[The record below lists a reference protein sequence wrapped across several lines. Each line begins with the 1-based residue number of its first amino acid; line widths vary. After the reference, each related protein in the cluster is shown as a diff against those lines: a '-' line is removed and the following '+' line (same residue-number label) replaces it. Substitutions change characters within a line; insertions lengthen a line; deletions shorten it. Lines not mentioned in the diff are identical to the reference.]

1 MIRIIKSSIII
12 IGYSY
17 IKWVTLYKS
26 GVNNIYRGGYR
37 EVDWITKF
45 DQLDKEYTD
54 KALDIIVTYD
64 KHKNDMLD
72 NIYTKAENLRYS
84 INNLKHEL
92 KVDVSMYK
100 VLSDH
105 INKLFQVYR
114 EIEDEFENVVNEI
127 KKFIYII
134 GPKIRDLQNN
144 MLVITSKYIRSN
156 KDYDMLYKKIDI
168 FSKNL
173 INIAVGLD
181 IHCIE
186 ETSIL
191 KEIYKDFNILYKI
204 LDKKISGETDEEYEL
219 IESFKKSQEADCLKT
234 FDYKEMIDLA
244 EKYEYKL
251 LKESG
256 NYIIM
261 QHEITK
267 KIVPIPAN
275 ELKYGL
281 MLQIQKQ
288 IQINKIS

>member
-1 MIRIIKSSIII
+1 M
-12 IGYSY
+12 
-17 IKWVTLYKS
+17 
-26 GVNNIYRGGYR
+26 N
-37 EVDWITKF
+37 WITKF

-64 KHKNDMLD
+64 KHKNDML
-72 NIYTKAENLRYS
+72 NKVYAKAENLRYS

-92 KVDVSMYK
+92 NADVSMYRE
-100 VLSDH
+100 LSEH
-105 INKLFQVYR
+105 INKLFQTYK
-114 EIEDEFENVVNEI
+114 EIEEEFENVVNEI

-144 MLVITSKYIRSN
+144 MLIVTSKHIKSN

-186 ETSIL
+186 ETNIL
-191 KEIYKDFNILYKI
+191 KDIHKDFNTLYKI
-204 LDKKISGETDEEYEL
+204 LDKKISRETDEEYEL
-219 IESFKKSQEADCLKT
+219 IEKFKRNQETDYLQV
-234 FDYKEMIDLA
+234 FDYKEMIKLA
-244 EKYEYKL
+244 EKYKYKQ

-261 QHEITK
+261 QHETTK

-275 ELKYGL
+275 ELKYCL

-288 IQINKIS
+288 IQINRLS

>member
-1 MIRIIKSSIII
+1 MVWL
-12 IGYSY
+12 YDM
-17 IKWVTLYKS
+17 VTLYKS
-26 GVNNIYRGGYR
+26 SVNNIYRGGYR
-37 EVDWITKF
+37 EVNWITKY
-45 DQLDKEYTD
+45 DQLDIEYTD

-72 NIYTKAENLRYS
+72 KVYTKAENLRYS

-92 KVDVSMYK
+92 NVDVAMHK
-100 VLSDH
+100 VLGEH
-105 INKLFQVYR
+105 INKLFQIYK
-114 EIEDEFENVVNEI
+114 EIEDEFENVMNEI

-144 MLVITSKYIRSN
+144 MLVITSKYIKSN
-156 KDYDMLYKKIDI
+156 KDYNMLYKKIDI

-191 KEIYKDFNILYKI
+191 KEIHKDFNILYKI
-204 LDKKISGETDEEYEL
+204 LDKKINGETEEEYEL
-219 IESFKKSQEADCLKT
+219 IEKFKRNQETDYLKV
-234 FDYKEMIDLA
+234 FDYKEMIKLA
-244 EKYEYKL
+244 EKHEYKQV
-251 LKESG
+251 KESG

-281 MLQIQKQ
+281 RLQIQKQ
-288 IQINKIS
+288 ILINKIS